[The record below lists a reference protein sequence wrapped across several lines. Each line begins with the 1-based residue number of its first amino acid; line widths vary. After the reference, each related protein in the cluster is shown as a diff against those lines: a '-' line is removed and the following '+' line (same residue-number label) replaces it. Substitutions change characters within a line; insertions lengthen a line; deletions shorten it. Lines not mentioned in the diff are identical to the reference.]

1 MPPNPDLAEYDLNGD
16 GVVDFE
22 DRKLWVED
30 SAFKNTWI
38 GDANLDLEFNSCD
51 MVQVFAAGKYE
62 KPGETATLGRG
73 RLERQPGVRQQ

>member
-1 MPPNPDLAEYDLNGD
+1 MPGEHDLAEFDLNSGD
-16 GVVDFE
+16 VVDFE

-62 KPGETATLGRG
+62 KPGETATWEEGDWNG
-73 RLERQPGVRQQ
+73 EPGVRQQ